1 MCNGGAILPRYCGDK
16 NRRCLARYYENF
28 RHINSR
34 YEAFQI
40 FLLFLSERF
49 SHLFVYHFFNLI
61 LDTI

>member
-1 MCNGGAILPRYCGDK
+1 MEELFYHVIAGIKIDVVLRDIT
-16 NRRCLARYYENF
+16 RYYDF

-34 YEAFQI
+34 YEAFHI
-40 FLLFLSERF
+40 FLLFLSEGF